1 MSLLSLDVFWKLGM
15 FSKNGLWVPPEDL
28 AHPSEFGWNGTLY
41 FTVGPVVFRAGGAPA
56 LQHISV
62 WPQTEARMN
71 AVICYHS
78 NEY

>member
-41 FTVGPVVFRAGGAPA
+41 FTVGLLFSGLEVLLPSSTSQSGQG
-56 LQHISV
+56 QK
-62 WPQTEARMN
+62 QG
-71 AVICYHS
+71 
-78 NEY
+78 